1 MTERL
6 LSPYRRAGKLLS
18 LVRELSSFC
27 ERHQHRDL
35 AGGLSFEEV
44 LQAERQLSEVAKW
57 MQQLGTGRAVNARAD
72 ERVPV
77 DLHEVF

>member
-27 ERHQHRDL
+27 ERHQHHDL

-57 MQQLGTGRAVNARAD
+57 MQQLGAGGAPKTRAA
-72 ERVPV
+72 ERVSV
-77 DLHEVF
+77 DEEAF